1 MNNKRLI
8 DELVK
13 KELLQERT
21 GERLLAES
29 AQTGRSVEDILFIR
43 RLIDE
48 RTVAEVK
55 GEILGIPFK
64 EVKADEIP
72 ADILSLIP
80 AETVQTY
87 KVAPIEKE
95 GDMLV
100 VGMIHPQD
108 VRAQE
113 ALRFIAKRMHVTL
126 GVYVL
131 TPSNFELIL
140 RRYFPYESEI
150 KAALKALNIDVAGGK
165 ALFQEITTLEDQSK
179 TVEEEAPIIKIVSS
193 TFRAAVERGA
203 SDVHVEP
210 QRTRSR
216 VRFRLDGDLQEV
228 ASFPIEVHQAIVS
241 RIKVLAN
248 LKIDEMRVPQDG
260 RFRTIIF
267 GRDIDFRVSTFP
279 TPAGEKVVVRVL
291 DPSVGLKG
299 VEHLGLDG
307 ESERMVSEAIEKPF
321 GMVLVT
327 GPTGSGK
334 TTTLY
339 ALLQILNKEVD
350 NVLSLEDPVEY
361 YMEGINQSQ
370 VNPEIGYTFAS
381 GLRQTLRQDPD
392 VIMVG
397 EIRDRETAE
406 LAVQA
411 ALTGHIVL
419 STLHTNSAV
428 GVIPRLIDMGV
439 EPFLLPSALNLL
451 IAQRLLRR
459 LCNYC
464 KYEVE
469 ATDEMKVVIDKEIA
483 AMPES
488 VRNNISQDTRYT
500 TYRSKG
506 CEKCKNKGYTG
517 RVAIF
522 EAFAMDQRIAG
533 LVGKEFSESKILAA
547 ARDQGMVSLR
557 QDGILKALKGL
568 VSMEE
573 VLRET
578 AES

>member
-8 DELVK
+8 EELVK
-13 KELLQERT
+13 KELLPERT

-29 AQTGRSVEDILFIR
+29 AQTGKSVEDIIFIR

-48 RTVAEVK
+48 KTVAEVK
-55 GEILGIPFK
+55 GEVLGIPFK

-72 ADILSLIP
+72 TDILSLIP

-87 KVAPIEKE
+87 KVAPIAKE

-150 KAALKALNIDVAGGK
+150 KAALKALNIDAAGGK

-299 VEHLGLDG
+299 VEHLGLEG
-307 ESERMVSEAIEKPF
+307 VNEQMVSEAIEKPF

-339 ALLQILNKEVD
+339 ALLQILNKEAD

-459 LCNYC
+459 LCNHC

-469 ATDEMKVVIDKEIA
+469 ASDEMKVVIDKEIE
-483 AMPES
+483 AMPEG
-488 VRNNISQDTRYT
+488 VRNSIQEDTRHR

-533 LVGKEFSESKILAA
+533 LVGKEFSESKILSA
-547 ARDQGMVSLR
+547 AREQGMVSLR